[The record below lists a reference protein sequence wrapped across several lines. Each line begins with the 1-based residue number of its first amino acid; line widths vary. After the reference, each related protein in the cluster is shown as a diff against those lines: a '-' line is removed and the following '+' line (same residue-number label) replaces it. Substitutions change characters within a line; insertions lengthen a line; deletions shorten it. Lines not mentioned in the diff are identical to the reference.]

1 MKIKSRKQTAKRKT
15 AKRKS
20 ARAIARRENEGGA
33 STSPAQ
39 EIRGRSAVLVAAE
52 ERILRCLGAAL
63 IMQWNELP
71 RGIQRSLFES
81 AVSMG
86 EPRETAA
93 LKGQIARFLHTHKDA
108 KQR

>member
-1 MKIKSRKQTAKRKT
+1 MKRENRKQTV
-15 AKRKS
+15 KRKS
-20 ARAIARRENEGGA
+20 AKRQFARAIARWDNEGGA
-33 STSPAQ
+33 PKSPAQ
-39 EIRGRSAVLVAAE
+39 ESREQRAVLAAEE

-71 RGIQRSLFES
+71 RGIQRSLFEY

-93 LKGQIARFLHTHKDA
+93 LKGRIARFLHKHKDA
-108 KQR
+108 KRR

>member
-1 MKIKSRKQTAKRKT
+1 MKSENRKQTSKRKSAKRQ
-15 AKRKS
+15 S
-20 ARAIARRENEGGA
+20 ARAIARWENEGGA
-33 STSPAQ
+33 PKSPAQ
-39 EIRGRSAVLVAAE
+39 ETRERRAALAAEE

-71 RGIQRSLFES
+71 RGIQRSLFEY

-93 LKGQIARFLHTHKDA
+93 LKERVARFLHTHKDA
-108 KQR
+108 RQR

>member
-1 MKIKSRKQTAKRKT
+1 MKSKNRKQAAKRKS
-15 AKRKS
+15 AKRQS
-20 ARAIARRENEGGA
+20 ARAIARWENEGGA
-33 STSPAQ
+33 PKSPAQ
-39 EIRGRSAVLVAAE
+39 EIRERSAVLAAEE

-63 IMQWNELP
+63 IMQWNDLP
-71 RGIQRSLFES
+71 RGIQRSLFEY

-108 KQR
+108 KQK